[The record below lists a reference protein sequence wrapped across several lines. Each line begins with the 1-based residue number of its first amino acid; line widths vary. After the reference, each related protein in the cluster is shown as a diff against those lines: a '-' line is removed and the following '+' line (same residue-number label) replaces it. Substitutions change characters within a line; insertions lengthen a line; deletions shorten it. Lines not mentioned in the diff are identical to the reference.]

1 MVRSRA
7 PAKEDAMAYDLVIKN
22 GMLVDGT
29 GAPARRADVAVT
41 NGKIAEIGR
50 VTEGAATVI
59 DASDLVVAPGFID
72 PHTHYDAQIC
82 WDGAVTPSSWHGVTS
97 VIMGNCGVGIAPCK
111 PKAREVAMRDLVNVE
126 AIPFDVLNMGITWDW
141 ETFPEFLE
149 AAARRKPSLNLGFLA
164 PLTPFRHY
172 VMGEASIERAAT
184 PDETAQIKALLGE
197 AIDAGA
203 FGFSTTILNQ
213 HVGFQGR
220 PLACRNAS
228 RDELKAYANALKE
241 RGKGAIEIALTRKI
255 AVMDDEEYELLDF
268 LLRESGQHVTF
279 LALFD
284 RDDIP
289 EAVRETLRKAAPLIA
304 RGARPQTSPLPLT
317 RDINMRNPFSFAAF
331 PSWNRVF
338 VDKSKPAQAA
348 VYADVAFRNQFR
360 EELKQPMAFGN
371 WARINVHEVRS
382 PALKALEGRSI
393 ADLAREQGKDGVDTF
408 LDLTLQDDLEV
419 EFTMASFNTRVDRM
433 TEILNDKSVLV
444 ALGDGGAHVDMLCD
458 AGYPTYLLGTWVR
471 ERQAL
476 TLEEGVRRLTS
487 DPAEVFGVRDRGRLA
502 PGLAADLAIFDAARV
517 GSTNRG
523 ERRFDLPGGA
533 KRMVMPSR
541 GVEYTVVNGAVT
553 WADGK
558 LTGAAAGQVLRS

>member
-1 MVRSRA
+1 
-7 PAKEDAMAYDLVIKN
+7 MAHDLVIKN

-29 GAPARRADVAVT
+29 GAPARRADVAIT
-41 NGKIAEIGR
+41 GGKIAEIGR
-50 VTEGAATVI
+50 VTDGAATVI
-59 DASDLVVAPGFID
+59 DAAGLVVAPGFID

-141 ETFPEFLE
+141 ETFPDFIE
-149 AAARRKPSLNLGFLA
+149 AAARRSPSLNLGFLA

-172 VMGEASIERAAT
+172 VMGEASMERAAT

-213 HVGFQGR
+213 HVGYQGR

-289 EAVRETLRKAAPLIA
+289 EAVRDTLRKAAPLIA

-348 VYADVAFRNQFR
+348 VYADPAFRNQFR
-360 EELKQPMAFGN
+360 EELKRPMAFGN
-371 WARINVHEVRS
+371 WERINVHEVQS
-382 PALKALEGRSI
+382 PSLKALEGRSV
-393 ADLAREQGKDGVDTF
+393 ADIAREQGKDGVDAF
-408 LDLTLQDDLEV
+408 LDLTLKDDLEV

-433 TEILNDKSVLV
+433 TEILNNKSVLV

-487 DPAEVFGVRDRGRLA
+487 DPAEVFGVRNRGRLA
-502 PGLAADLAIFDAARV
+502 PGLAADVAVFDAARI

-541 GVEYTVVNGAVT
+541 GVEYTVVNGVIT

-558 LTGAAAGQVLRS
+558 LTGATAGQVLRS

>member
-1 MVRSRA
+1 
-7 PAKEDAMAYDLVIKN
+7 MAYDLLIKN
-22 GMLVDGT
+22 GMVVDGT
-29 GAPARRADVAVT
+29 GAPARQADVAIT
-41 NGKIAEIGR
+41 GGTIAEIGR
-50 VTEGAATVI
+50 VSGGATTVI
-59 DASDLVVAPGFID
+59 DADGLVVAPGFID

-141 ETFPEFLE
+141 ETFPEFIE
-149 AAARRKPSLNLGFLA
+149 AAARRNPSLNLGFLA

-213 HVGFQGR
+213 HMGYQGR

-228 RDELKAYANALKE
+228 RDEMKAYANALKE

-255 AVMDDEEYELLDF
+255 AVMDDEEYDLLDF
-268 LLRESGQHVTF
+268 LLRESNRHVTF

-317 RDINMRNPFSFAAF
+317 RDINMRSPFSFAAF

-338 VDKSKPAQAA
+338 IDKSKPAQAA
-348 VYADVAFRNQFR
+348 VYADPAFRNQFR
-360 EELKQPMAFGN
+360 EELKRPMAFGN
-371 WARINVHEVRS
+371 WERINVHEVAS
-382 PALKALEGRSI
+382 PALKALEGRSV
-393 ADLAREQGKDGVDTF
+393 ADLAREQGKDGVDAF
-408 LDLTLQDDLEV
+408 LDLTLQADLEI

-433 TEILNDKSVLV
+433 TEILNDRSVLV

-487 DPAEVFGVRDRGRLA
+487 DPAEVFGVRGRGRLA
-502 PGLAADLAIFDAARV
+502 PGLAADVAVFDATRI

-553 WADGK
+553 WQDGK